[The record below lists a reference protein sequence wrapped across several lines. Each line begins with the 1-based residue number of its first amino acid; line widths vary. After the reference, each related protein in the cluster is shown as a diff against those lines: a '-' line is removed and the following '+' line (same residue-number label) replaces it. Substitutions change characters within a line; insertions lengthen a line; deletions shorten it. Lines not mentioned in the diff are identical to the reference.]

1 MERSTR
7 WTGRVVSR
15 PRQLEA
21 GTHEPLNERRPRQRL
36 GVPAES
42 HPAAGAQRLDPGR
55 QRVSEEV
62 RGTPLQLAADRPG
75 SVLHAIREVAH
86 EEVDRAGTDVVAG
99 AGGVVGDHLDLVVG
113 RAVLSPSVGD
123 HEPASGCGPP
133 LAEPGALD
141 RVLEPLVLQP
151 REQEGLVGV
160 DVPVVVLDPD
170 RVRSEEHTSEL
181 QSLMR
186 ISYAVFCLK
195 KKTKITQQHNT
206 YNDQIT

>member
-1 MERSTR
+1 MRISA
-7 WTGRVVSR
+7 WSSDVCSSD
-15 PRQLEA
+15 L
-21 GTHEPLNERRPRQRL
+21 
-36 GVPAES
+36 
-42 HPAAGAQRLDPGR
+42 
-55 QRVSEEV
+55 EEV

-141 RVLEPLVLQP
+141 RVLEPLV
-151 REQEGLVGV
+151 
-160 DVPVVVLDPD
+160 
-170 RVRSEEHTSEL
+170 
-181 QSLMR
+181 
-186 ISYAVFCLK
+186 
-195 KKTKITQQHNT
+195 
-206 YNDQIT
+206 QIGRAHV